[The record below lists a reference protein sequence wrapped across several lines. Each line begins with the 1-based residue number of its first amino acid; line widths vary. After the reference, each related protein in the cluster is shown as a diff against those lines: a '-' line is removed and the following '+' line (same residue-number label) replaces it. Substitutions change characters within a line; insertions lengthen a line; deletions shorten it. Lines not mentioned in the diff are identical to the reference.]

1 MIIVRRDLDLFSFGL
16 GRTGGDCGSLGCRRL
31 RLCRGNVEESEA
43 PFVGGVD
50 RVSDFVKGDLEGF
63 EFSPL

>member
-1 MIIVRRDLDLFSFGL
+1 MIIVRRDLGLCAFGL
-16 GRTGGDCGSLGCRRL
+16 GRSDGYCGSLGCRRR